1 VVGEGRVVD
10 LVVGE
15 EEKVSITAFARLFVV
30 YRGSKASIT
39 GA

>member
-15 EEKVSITAFARLFVV
+15 EEKVSITPTAGICEVV
-30 YRGSKASIT
+30 RGI
-39 GA
+39 